1 MGTRYGLDKALA
13 EKMLTRHGSEMILFG
28 SDCPWCSAKD
38 TYGFVSS
45 LALPSELKENIFSG
59 NAKKLLGIK

>member
-1 MGTRYGLDKALA
+1 
-13 EKMLTRHGSEMILFG
+13 MLTRHGSEMILFG

-38 TYGFVSS
+38 TYKFVSS
-45 LALPSELKENIFSG
+45 ITLTDELKENIFSG

>member
-38 TYGFVSS
+38 TYNFVSP
-45 LALPSELKENIFSG
+45 LTLTDELKENIFSE